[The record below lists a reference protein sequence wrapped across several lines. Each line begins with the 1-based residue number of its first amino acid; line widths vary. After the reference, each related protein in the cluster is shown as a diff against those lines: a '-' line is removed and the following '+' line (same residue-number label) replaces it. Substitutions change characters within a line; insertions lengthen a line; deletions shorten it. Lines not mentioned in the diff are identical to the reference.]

1 MNSGEKTAVAEE
13 LKSTGSS
20 DALGTELL
28 TMTDMTED
36 EGKAEGADLH
46 SELLTAWGGQSGWG
60 VCAGPSLNFSLEG
73 VWGMHCCRG
82 DCRLRP
88 TSDL

>member
-60 VCAGPSLNFSLEG
+60 GLRWPLTELQPGGG
-73 VWGMHCCRG
+73 VGAALLQR
-82 DCRLRP
+82 
-88 TSDL
+88 

>member
-1 MNSGEKTAVAEE
+1 MPVPVFLPAPLDSGEKTAVPEE

-46 SELLTAWGGQSGWG
+46 SELPTAQGGQSGWG
-60 VCAGPSLNFSLEG
+60 SGLAP
-73 VWGMHCCRG
+73 H
-82 DCRLRP
+82 
-88 TSDL
+88 

>member
-1 MNSGEKTAVAEE
+1 MFLPAPMNSGEKTAVAEE

-46 SELLTAWGGQSGWG
+46 SEHCLGWAERVGGLRWPLTELQPGGGVGDALLQ
-60 VCAGPSLNFSLEG
+60 
-73 VWGMHCCRG
+73 R
-82 DCRLRP
+82 
-88 TSDL
+88 

>member
-1 MNSGEKTAVAEE
+1 MPVPVFLPAPLDSGEKTAVAEE

-36 EGKAEGADLH
+36 EGKAEGADLP
-46 SELLTAWGGQSGWG
+46 SELPAAWGGQSGLG
-60 VCAGPSLNFSLEG
+60 SGLAP
-73 VWGMHCCRG
+73 H
-82 DCRLRP
+82 
-88 TSDL
+88 